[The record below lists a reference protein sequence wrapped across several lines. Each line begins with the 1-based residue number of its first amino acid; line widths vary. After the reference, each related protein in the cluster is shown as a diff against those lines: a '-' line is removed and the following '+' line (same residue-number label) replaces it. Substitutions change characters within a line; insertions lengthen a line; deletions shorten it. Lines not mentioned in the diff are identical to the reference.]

1 MKRPFRTQSNT
12 GRLPLAVLAVVV
24 AIVLLL
30 AMCLTAVVV
39 LDSLRGPQQPPTPSA
54 NTAVL
59 TVAYSP
65 EKEALFA
72 DLVVKFNTQNL
83 RTPDGQVMRIEP
95 VKLDPEAMIDAALDG
110 KVEAITPDSSIWL
123 DQVDRAWRA
132 RTQGESG
139 LVGETKRYATSPVVI
154 AMWEDVAKALGYPG
168 TPIGWNDVL
177 ARARVDPN
185 FKWSH
190 PSTTTASGLLATL
203 AEFYAGAGKTR
214 GLTEEDAR
222 AQVTL
227 DYVAAIEKTV
237 RFYGEGELAV
247 IQRAKQEGRGFLDAF
262 VVSEQLL
269 IDFNKTQRGPKLVA
283 VYPKEGTLW
292 ADHPLALLEQPT
304 LTANQRLAFGRFRD
318 WLLSREAQMRIL
330 SAGYRPADLSI
341 PLDDASSPITRAN
354 GVDPKEPQ
362 TALQIPSPNV
372 VQVVR
377 DVWFYTKRKTNV
389 FLVVDTSGSMAGQKL
404 DSAREALRIF
414 LDQIKGDQEQV
425 GLVEFAT
432 SIKDLIDLKEMS
444 ANRATLVSTVDGLQ
458 ATGNTA
464 LLDAVAQAY
473 DRLQARGDR
482 ERINAIVAMTDGK
495 ENASRISLDQL
506 TRKIRDGN
514 RTGVP
519 VVIFCIAY
527 GNDADMK
534 VLQAI
539 AEASG
544 GQARKGDLE
553 TIRQLYKIL
562 STYF

>member
-1 MKRPFRTQSNT
+1 MSRFARNRSDS
-12 GRLPLAVLAVVV
+12 RLFLPVLFVVV

-30 AMCLTAVVV
+30 TMCLIAVVV
-39 LDSLRGPQQPPTPSA
+39 LDTWRGSQQLPTPSA
-54 NTAVL
+54 NTATL

-65 EKEALFA
+65 EKEALFV
-72 DLVVKFNTQNL
+72 DLVGKFNTQNL
-83 RTPDGQVMRIEP
+83 RTPDGQVMKIE
-95 VKLDPEAMIDAALDG
+95 VLKLEPETMIDAALDG
-110 KVEAITPDSSIWL
+110 KVQAITPDSSIWL
-123 DQVDRAWRA
+123 DQIDRAWRD
-132 RTQGESG
+132 RTRGESG

-154 AMWEDVAKALGYPG
+154 AMWEDVARALGYPG
-168 TPIGWNDVL
+168 TAIGWHDVL
-177 ARARVDPN
+177 ARAKIDPN

-190 PSTTTASGLLATL
+190 PSTSTASGLLATL

-214 GLTEEDAR
+214 GLTEQDAK
-222 AQVTL
+222 APATL

-247 IQRAKQEGRGFLDAF
+247 IQRAKQEGRSFLDAF
-262 VVSEQLL
+262 VISEQLL

-283 VYPKEGTLW
+283 IYPKEGTLW
-292 ADHPLALLEQPT
+292 ADHPLSLLEQPS
-304 LTANQRLAFGRFRD
+304 LTANQRLTFGRFRD
-318 WLLSREAQMRIL
+318 WLLSRESQMRIL
-330 SAGYRPADLSI
+330 AAGYRPADLSI
-341 PLDDASSPITRAN
+341 SLTEPSSPIIRAN

-372 VQVVR
+372 VEVVR
-377 DVWFYTKRKTNV
+377 DVWAYTKRKTNV

-404 DSAREALRIF
+404 DSAKEALRVF
-414 LDQIKGDQEQV
+414 LDQIKGDQERV

-432 SIKDLIDLKEMS
+432 SIKDFIDLQEMGVYRS
-444 ANRATLVSTVDGLQ
+444 TLVTTVNGLDAQ
-458 ATGNTA
+458 GNTA
-464 LLDAVAQAY
+464 LLDAIAQAY
-473 DRLQARGDR
+473 DRLQTRGDR

-514 RTGVP
+514 QSGVP

-534 VLQAI
+534 MLQAI